1 MQTSGR
7 KIPSDVMDALK
18 NCFSKI
24 SEADTLARI
33 IYLLTK
39 ESAAGP
45 YLESLQVLIGMPG
58 SFKILAE
65 QYAGYTK
72 SDDSVIGFRYIA
84 IAS

>member
-1 MQTSGR
+1 MQTAGR

-18 NCFSKI
+18 NCFLEI

-33 IYLLTK
+33 IYFLTK

-45 YLESLQVLIGMPG
+45 YLESLEVLIGMPG

-72 SDDSVIGFRYIA
+72 SDNDDTGFRYIA